1 MVLPVSTMS
10 STMTMLAP
18 YNFLMSWIPWMPTEP
33 EGRVSIFMKSNA
45 TWIEVWDRVELNLFT
60 LSGSKKVY
68 HLKTSFSGRL
78 KKQLTKE
85 LKVSPGQVSLG
96 RTCILLWRLEKA
108 DSEDLWQPGPKMN
121 KGWGNWIHCDKLLLV
136 LVRCKGSEPVQK
148 SWIFFTDDQI
158 RKTYF
163 LSHRLNP
170 CKWPERDLLDFT
182 FNCKMVS
189 IFNVIQTWSK
199 YEKSLARLLQN
210 DPDLDIGQLG
220 VSWERFSCFF
230 QMHKLYPSS
239 CPNFNF
245 PTR

>member
-136 LVRCKGSEPVQK
+136 LVRCKGSGPVQN
-148 SWIFFTDDQI
+148 SW
-158 RKTYF
+158 KNMF
-163 LSHRLNP
+163 LSMIRSEKLTFCLTGWTRANGLKGTCWTLHLIV
-170 CKWPERDLLDFT
+170 KWFQSSMQSKPDRNMRKAWRGCWRMTL
-182 FNCKMVS
+182 
-189 IFNVIQTWSK
+189 TWT
-199 YEKSLARLLQN
+199 
-210 DPDLDIGQLG
+210 IG
-220 VSWERFSCFF
+220 C
-230 QMHKLYPSS
+230 
-239 CPNFNF
+239 
-245 PTR
+245 

>member
-1 MVLPVSTMS
+1 MYEDTLLRLRKRHAIKICLGWNCFSADSTCDRRGINFYFSSCNICSVLINWSQTARNWCQKSTLIMVLPVSTMS

-148 SWIFFTDDQI
+148 SWFFFYRWSDQ
-158 RKTYF
+158 KNL
-163 LSHRLNP
+163 LSVSLVEPVQMAWKRL
-170 CKWPERDLLDFT
+170 
-182 FNCKMVS
+182 V
-189 IFNVIQTWSK
+189 
-199 YEKSLARLLQN
+199 
-210 DPDLDIGQLG
+210 G
-220 VSWERFSCFF
+220 
-230 QMHKLYPSS
+230 LYI
-239 CPNFNF
+239 
-245 PTR
+245 